1 MKATTIRQRLLFLVM
16 VPMLALAVTAV
27 NLIRNAYD
35 DYRSATVTQE
45 VLRVAV
51 AAGDLIHT
59 LQIERGSTAGFLQ
72 SKGAKFADVLP
83 GIRKNTDG
91 KLLAYA
97 ADARSSAQLA
107 APALAAVVAR
117 AQERLDALNG
127 VRYAPTRWTS
137 VFPTRSPPTPA
148 PLPR

>member
-16 VPMLALAVTAV
+16 VPMLALAVTAI

-91 KLLAYA
+91 KQLAYA
-97 ADARSSAQLA
+97 AEARSSGQLA
-107 APALAAVVAR
+107 APALAAAVAR

-127 VRYAPTRWTS
+127 VRAVSYTHLTLPTNRE
-137 VFPTRSPPTPA
+137 V
-148 PLPR
+148 